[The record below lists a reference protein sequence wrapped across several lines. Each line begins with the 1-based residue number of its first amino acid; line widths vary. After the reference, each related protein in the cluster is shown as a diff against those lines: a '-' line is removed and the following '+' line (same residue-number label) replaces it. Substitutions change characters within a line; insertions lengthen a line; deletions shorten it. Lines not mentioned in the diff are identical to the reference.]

1 MAITLALLVGWTV
14 PVLMAVACVVI
25 ARHFYP
31 RGQRLWAGLAGSVAA
46 IGLPVLVLVA
56 LRGAGGLH
64 ARLGELGPFVA
75 IVLFA
80 AASLVAPGVLLW
92 IRIRYGNRQ

>member
-14 PVLMAVACVVI
+14 PVLMAMACVVI

-31 RGQRLWAGLAGSVAA
+31 RGQRFWAGLGGAAAA
-46 IGLPVLVLVA
+46 IGLPVLVLVG
-56 LRGAGGLH
+56 LRGASGLH
-64 ARLGELGPFVA
+64 ARLGELGPFVS

-80 AASLVAPGVLLW
+80 AASFVAPAILLW
-92 IRIRYGNRQ
+92 LRIRYGNKQ